1 MKGVQGS
8 SNIIIVGNKFHN
20 FTNIEGAMT
29 VSEFADLVDTGF
41 NSTVVPTKIIFGQG
55 VSDSW
60 VVYIKSKLNLLDYKI
75 EVVGDKSILTR
86 TSGRLSH
93 KVKRHNILISDPLI
107 SGSQKYV
114 MNLCI
119 DDECELM
126 ADHTTGSHIQGM
138 ILIEAA
144 RQAFLAVSES
154 YMMPSKNKYYF
165 VIDKFNISFKKFAFP
180 VPTEISFEVSNLK
193 SSGEDKLSVCAD
205 INFIQNDNV
214 ICSVDVSYTALLD
227 SRLSKKEREMAV
239 KSLEYTLGL
248 DDESEEL
255 FAKSV

>member
-1 MKGVQGS
+1 MKDSRS
-8 SNIIIVGNKFHN
+8 SSEIIVVGNKFHN
-20 FTNIEGAMT
+20 FTNIQGAMT
-29 VSEFADLVDTGF
+29 VSEFSGLVEEGF
-41 NSTVVPTKIIFGQG
+41 NGKVAPTKIIFGQG

-60 VVYIKSKLNLLDYKI
+60 VVHLKSKLDLLDIKI
-75 EVVGDKSILTR
+75 EVAGDKSILAR

-144 RQAFLAVSES
+144 R
-154 YMMPSKNKYYF
+154 
-165 VIDKFNISFKKFAFP
+165 
-180 VPTEISFEVSNLK
+180 
-193 SSGEDKLSVCAD
+193 
-205 INFIQNDNV
+205 
-214 ICSVDVSYTALLD
+214 
-227 SRLSKKEREMAV
+227 
-239 KSLEYTLGL
+239 
-248 DDESEEL
+248 
-255 FAKSV
+255 